1 MDRRGGAGASG
12 YGEEC
17 EEDDD
22 EEEERESGIAATQ
35 GSRLLP
41 IAGGAAELAKRKV
54 KKKKKKKKTKGSGK
68 GDDDK
73 QQSRSLKNQSLSA
86 SSHDILS
93 PSKDHGLKQEHKQ
106 GKEDKR
112 ILSDPPTGSLPDTA
126 EVEEN
131 LSHQISESLRW
142 DGILADPEA
151 ENERL
156 RVYKLN
162 RRKRYRVLALQGF
175 HSDQHAEE
183 TLENLPHLSDR
194 DSSSSSR
201 PPPPLKADSPHHY
214 FEANVTPKTLHLDLA
229 PSLLE

>member
-1 MDRRGGAGASG
+1 MDRRGGAGAPG
-12 YGEEC
+12 YGEEG
-17 EEDDD
+17 EDDDD
-22 EEEERESGIAATQ
+22 EEEERESGIAAMQ

-41 IAGGAAELAKRKV
+41 ITGGAAERKV

-68 GDDDK
+68 GDADK

-106 GKEDKR
+106 DKEDNKR
-112 ILSDPPTGSLPDTA
+112 ILSNPLTVSLPDTA

-151 ENERL
+151 EKERL

-175 HSDQHAEE
+175 RSDQRAEE
-183 TLENLPHLSDR
+183 TLENLPPLSDR

-201 PPPPLKADSPHHY
+201 PPPLKADSPHHY